1 MIIIMLYVNTYYIKA
16 LRYIYLSYQDAKYTT
31 QSLFICHYSETL
43 PPCFEGDLT
52 SSYTFSYA

>member
-1 MIIIMLYVNTYYIKA
+1 MLYVNTCYIKA